1 MTNSI
6 RLCPRRMLRD
16 MLMVEMWLRGSCS
29 EMDTLDNRELKALL
43 NDVLVQLECELSNW
57 GEEEAP
63 ELVKLIKRVET
74 YLDENFD
81 K

>member
-1 MTNSI
+1 
-6 RLCPRRMLRD
+6 
-16 MLMVEMWLRGSCS
+16 
-29 EMDTLDNRELKALL
+29 MDTLDDRELKALL
-43 NDVLVQLECELSNW
+43 NDVLVQLECELLNW

-81 K
+81 E